1 MKTSTNNNNTTP
13 PSTDSSSSNSN
24 SMKRKERSESTSS
37 QVSNDALS
45 DSDEKE
51 TSPSTINIDST
62 NNTTKS
68 QQHDDLGSS
77 RLFQPH
83 RSLGLLTA
91 AATSSSIQS
100 SKHQQQHT
108 SPSAQL
114 FTSKRGKFHLQPQSK
129 SSNDTFVTIPI
140 GNQFQIMNIGKL
152 IPVLVSRALPPSPNY
167 SSGNKVSNAV
177 SELESSSGD
186 SNEEEMYQVMSDSS
200 LSISIATHGPKKIG
214 RATSITL
221 YSRTRPI
228 VCLDAFPFLNNSNKK
243 KNRNKWGI
251 VDMINLGKQRIS
263 MTGEKDGKMENML
276 LFAFVCARSDNTS
289 KKKIN
294 VENRYEDGVQ
304 VIGQDSDEDSSS
316 DSEDDESSESSPEA
330 VANDV
335 DSDSS
340 SSDDNSTVDSERD
353 EEITPASD
361 CYGRILIV
369 RASRTTM
376 EIIKTIDLNG
386 VGSNFIPYVG
396 LHPATYVNKIL
407 LGGRPISNNNVLN
420 DDEESKKSATCM
432 LLVNVRSGKMIHSF
446 KCLSATSTTTTITT
460 LAQSPAVDTIA
471 VGTSDGAVH
480 LINTLHDVKL
490 FTLQHK
496 SKQQQQQS
504 KKKKKIMNN
513 NNAVSS
519 ISFRTDGNATRQGVA
534 PLAVGCDDGSVS
546 VWDLTPI
553 EDKSTGIIR
562 RTLLTQMENTHFGGI
577 SKLEYLP
584 AEPLLLSTGVASN
597 SILLHVFDSPDH
609 SGRVLRQ
616 RKGHTSPPTL
626 LRYLHPGLSGGGI
639 LANASDGTDAA
650 SCQIL
655 SCGGPGDLSL
665 RLFSTA
671 RSNLDK
677 EYSQGPG
684 IDKKAKKYGKA
695 GPEGRAEL
703 LLPEVIGLSTSEAR
717 SRDWGDL
724 VTIHRSH
731 AMAYVWSTK
740 RGSQSGPVLRQ
751 PHWNISAMKERPPRS
766 ANATSLAISACGN
779 FCLVGTMGGIIY
791 KYNLQSGLPRGSFPR
806 DATSL
811 TSEEERQRKQGLRF
825 AGDVGRTM
833 RMLEKSSSKGGMMP
847 SDIDQAERD
856 RINYLE
862 AEAKRKAIIGRAS
875 HADAVVG
882 ICIDSLNK
890 TVVTAGADSK
900 LVLWNFVTHMPHK
913 KSPIILPSP
922 ATKLTHVRDSDLA
935 AIAMNDFGVA
945 VFDCSSLTIVR
956 YFGGSRYKQSP
967 KDPRMTHTSPIS
979 DLAFGPDGR
988 KLFTSSL
995 DSTIRVWDVPT
1006 GLCVDWMQFSSP
1018 PTSLALSPTGE
1029 FLATS
1034 HVDRLG
1040 ISLWCDKSYF
1050 RMVLLDGTPS
1060 EPAKMNEPC
1069 PVAECEQEGANDA
1082 VAANAIPSSS
1092 MVSNK
1097 KDNLFGLTDD
1107 NNEMNDGKPP
1117 VAKEEGLITLSGLP
1131 SAHWKNLFHLE
1142 LVKERNKPTEA
1153 PQKPQ
1158 QAPFFLQWRSGLES
1172 GTTTDSTDKA
1182 NTESA
1187 EASKL
1192 KNATDG
1198 WDAVWSDDDDGD
1210 EKADQVDKVNDK
1222 KSSEVATTSSKS
1234 TSTNKRRKV
1243 VHHRSKLAELLQVCF
1258 DSKEVSA
1265 VDETYSEVTSYLSKM
1280 GPSSIDVEISSLC
1293 YGEHDLGE
1301 GLPLLHI
1308 AAMWL
1313 LEACESHQSFEAV
1326 NAYLHRFLH
1335 VHGNVIT
1342 KIDTTLL
1349 QDESG
1354 NDMVEEEGEEED
1366 SAQKLKLKEFVE
1378 TIAQLKQKQQGA
1390 SNRLQGKMQHTICLL
1405 RHLSRMV

>member
-1 MKTSTNNNNTTP
+1 
-13 PSTDSSSSNSN
+13 
-24 SMKRKERSESTSS
+24 MKRKERSESTSS

-45 DSDEKE
+45 DEKE

-62 NNTTKS
+62 NNNTIS
-68 QQHDDLGSS
+68 QQQDDLGSS

-91 AATSSSIQS
+91 ATSSSLH
-100 SKHQQQHT
+100 HQQQQYT

-152 IPVLVSRALPPSPNY
+152 IPVLVSRALPPSPSINY
-167 SSGNKVSNAV
+167 NSNKVQ
-177 SELESSSGD
+177 SSIDS

-263 MTGEKDGKMENML
+263 MSGEKDGKMENML
-276 LFAFVCARSDNTS
+276 LFAFVCARSDNTTS
-289 KKKIN
+289 SDKKKVKKN

-304 VIGQDSDEDSSS
+304 VIGQDSDDSSS
-316 DSEDDESSESSPEA
+316 DSDSDESSESSPEA

-407 LGGRPISNNNVLN
+407 LGGRPVSNNNNDNVLN
-420 DDEESKKSATCM
+420 DDEETKKSATCM

-446 KCLSATSTTTTITT
+446 KCLSTATSTTTTITT
-460 LAQSPAVDTIA
+460 LTQSPAVDTIA

-496 SKQQQQQS
+496 SKQQQQYQS
-504 KKKKKIMNN
+504 KKKKKIVN

-519 ISFRTDGNATRQGVA
+519 ISFRTDGNATRQRVA
-534 PLAVGCDDGSVS
+534 PLAVGWDDGSVS

-553 EDKSTGIIR
+553 EDESTGIVR

-684 IDKKAKKYGKA
+684 IDKKAKKYSKA

-811 TSEEERQRKQGLRF
+811 TSEEERQRKQGLKF
-825 AGDVGRTM
+825 AGDVGRTV

-875 HADAVVG
+875 HTDAVVG

-890 TVVTAGADSK
+890 TVVTTGADSK

-1265 VDETYSEVTSYLSKM
+1265 VGETYSEVTSYLSKM